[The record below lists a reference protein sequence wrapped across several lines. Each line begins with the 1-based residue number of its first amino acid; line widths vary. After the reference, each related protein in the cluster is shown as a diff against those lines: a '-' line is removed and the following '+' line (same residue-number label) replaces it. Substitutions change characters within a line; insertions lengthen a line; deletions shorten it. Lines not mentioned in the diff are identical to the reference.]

1 MQATK
6 QDKTG
11 RVHLD
16 KLPTDETG
24 GLTADEGRERFAH
37 LAGELDR
44 LQTLMYAAGQNGL
57 LVVLQGR
64 DTAGKDGTLKAVAGA
79 MNPVGVRVAS
89 FKAPTPDELAHDFLW
104 RVHQQTPGRGQ
115 AVFFNRSHYEDVLV
129 ARVHKLVPD
138 TVWEARYKDI
148 NHFEELLTDNNIIVA
163 KFYLHISKA
172 EQKKRLLDREAM
184 PEVAWKLNPGDWAER
199 DYWDDYTAAYEDA
212 LGKCATASA
221 PWYLVP
227 ADHKWFRN
235 LAVAEALV
243 AALHPYEKAWTAHLD
258 EIGKTQRAA
267 LATMRETAK
276 RG

>member
-1 MQATK
+1 MLATK

-24 GLTADEGRERFAH
+24 GLTPDEGREKFAQ

-104 RVHQQTPGRGQ
+104 RVHAQTPGRGQ
-115 AVFFNRSHYEDVLV
+115 VVFFNRSHYEDVLV
-129 ARVHKLVPD
+129 ARVHKLVSAP
-138 TVWEARYKDI
+138 VWEARYKDI
-148 NHFEELLTDNNIIVA
+148 NHFEELLTDNGILVA
-163 KFYLHISKA
+163 KFYLHISKD
-172 EQKKRLLDREAM
+172 EQKKRLLDREAT
-184 PEVAWKLNPGDWAER
+184 PDVAWKLNPGDWAER

-212 LGKCATASA
+212 LGKCATKVA

-243 AALHPYEKAWTAHLD
+243 AALHPYEKAWIAHLD
-258 EIGKTQRAA
+258 EIGKTQRDA
-267 LATMRETAK
+267 LTKMRDTAQ